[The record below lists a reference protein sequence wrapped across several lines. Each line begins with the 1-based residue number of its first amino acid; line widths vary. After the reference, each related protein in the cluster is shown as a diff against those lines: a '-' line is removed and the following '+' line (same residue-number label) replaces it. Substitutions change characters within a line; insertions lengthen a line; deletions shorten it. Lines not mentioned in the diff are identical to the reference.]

1 MQKLRKSLNDEES
14 KSKEYATL
22 VAIVAVIAENPRL
35 MLDVY

>member
-1 MQKLRKSLNDEES
+1 MQELRKSLKDEEC

-35 MLDVY
+35 MFDAY